1 MTYLLKQCF
10 RYVYDIHVACT
21 ASIQLLFM
29 HSFLQLADNEGN
41 TNVYGQCQIID
52 PVAMFHLVDH
62 KPIIHVHLHALD
74 SDVKFV
80 CCAAINAP
88 WIRQEQ
94 SPQCRVQPPHHRS
107 IVERVDDVNHLCSAW
122 AGAKLLAIQWI
133 LVPGQAHGFAICS
146 VQGRPESQGHWEW

>member
-1 MTYLLKQCF
+1 MTYLFKQCF

-52 PVAMFHLVDH
+52 PVAMFHLVGH

-88 WIRQEQ
+88 PMDSTGSVATMQ
-94 SPQCRVQPPHHRS
+94 SAATASSVHSRMCR
-107 IVERVDDVNHLCSAW
+107 
-122 AGAKLLAIQWI
+122 
-133 LVPGQAHGFAICS
+133 
-146 VQGRPESQGHWEW
+146 

>member
-1 MTYLLKQCF
+1 
-10 RYVYDIHVACT
+10 
-21 ASIQLLFM
+21 M
-29 HSFLQLADNEGN
+29 HAFLQLPDNEGN

-80 CCAAINAP
+80 CCAAINAS

-94 SPQCRVQPPHHRS
+94 SPQC
-107 IVERVDDVNHLCSAW
+107 IVHERVNDVNHLCSAW

-133 LVPGQAHGFAICS
+133 PVP
-146 VQGRPESQGHWEW
+146 V